1 MKIRFLRP
9 AREELAEAIRYYN
22 VQKAGLGDVFR
33 NEAWATLQRIREFP
47 LAWQA
52 LSGAIR
58 RCQMQRFPY
67 GVIYEPATAEIIVIA
82 VAHLHREPVY
92 WRGRSPRA

>member
-9 AREELAEAIRYYN
+9 ARQELTDAVRYYN
-22 VQKAGLGDVFR
+22 AEQAGLGITFR

-47 LAWQA
+47 FAWQA
-52 LSGAIR
+52 LGGAMR

-67 GVIYEPATAEIIVIA
+67 GVIYEPAASEIIVVA
-82 VAHLHREPVY
+82 VAHLHREPMY
-92 WRGRSPRA
+92 WQGRASHP